1 MTESFD
7 ALETF
12 IRHTECHTGLGG
24 EAGLGVRDTSA
35 LVRGEQGSATKLQR
49 TAARAQEAFS
59 ESSKQASVTQ
69 CWYDSFPLVNRSVL
83 ILAGLETGELCGP
96 GSPIRT
102 HHRRPWAQ
110 LPTKHHQAHGEAPLP
125 PRAR

>member
-35 LVRGEQGSATKLQR
+35 LVRGEQCHEATKNSGQGTR
-49 TAARAQEAFS
+49 GIQ
-59 ESSKQASVTQ
+59 
-69 CWYDSFPLVNRSVL
+69 
-83 ILAGLETGELCGP
+83 
-96 GSPIRT
+96 
-102 HHRRPWAQ
+102 
-110 LPTKHHQAHGEAPLP
+110 
-125 PRAR
+125 